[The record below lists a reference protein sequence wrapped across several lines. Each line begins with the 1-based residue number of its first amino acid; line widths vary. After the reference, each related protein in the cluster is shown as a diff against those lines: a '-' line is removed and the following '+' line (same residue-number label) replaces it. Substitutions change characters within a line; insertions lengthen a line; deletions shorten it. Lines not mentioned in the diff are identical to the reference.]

1 MKKLTDERV
10 VQPWLPL
17 LDEGKFQAPEVSATG
32 EERNWGPYEQIFLF
46 PRIAQGQ
53 FRLNK
58 AIMSELV
65 VLAGS
70 AVLPIKYGEARNQYR
85 TWVGNC

>member
-1 MKKLTDERV
+1 MRASSRHLKSV
-10 VQPWLPL
+10 
-17 LDEGKFQAPEVSATG
+17 ATG
-32 EERNWGPYEQIFLF
+32 EERNWGPYEQIIFLF
-46 PRIAQGQ
+46 PPVAQGQ

-70 AVLPIKYGEARNQYR
+70 AVLPIKYVVKCR
-85 TWVGNC
+85 TKIELGLKIVDCV

>member
-1 MKKLTDERV
+1 MEKLTDERV

-17 LDEGKFQAPEVSATG
+17 LDEGKLQAPEVGAAG
-32 EERNWGPYEQIFLF
+32 KKRDWGPDEQVFLF
-46 PRIAQGQ
+46 PPVAQGQ

-70 AVLPIKYGEARNQYR
+70 AVLPIKYVVKR
-85 TWVGNC
+85 